1 MPSYLLSSKSTLND
15 TNCCCDNSI
24 DGNTAIFF
32 NNLAT
37 KLLDMSNAIELRM
50 NELKNKVCVSQKQG
64 IFMAS
69 IETPSMSLGIKY
81 EYIEY
86 IKRYGPPYN
95 GIFDECKLN
104 DIRIELN
111 IPIIKLI

>member
-37 KLLDMSNAIELRM
+37 KLLDMSKAIEIRI
-50 NELKNKVCVSQKQG
+50 NELKNKVCTPQKQG
-64 IFMAS
+64 VFMAS
-69 IETPSMSLGIKY
+69 IETPNMPLGIKY

-86 IKRYGPPYN
+86 IKRYGPPLNGQFDELLLN
-95 GIFDECKLN
+95 GI
-104 DIRIELN
+104 RRELN
-111 IPIIKLI
+111 IPIIS